1 MSDHFKLL
9 RELMNFD
16 NHRANPTYQ
25 QEVLKQALEG
35 FGHGPD
41 KIHAKIGLTK
51 ALCLT
56 LGAVHDIIPRGEGGG
71 LPKDD

>member
-1 MSDHFKLL
+1 MLL

-16 NHRANPTYQ
+16 NHRVNPTYH
-25 QEVLKQALEG
+25 QEVLKPALEG
-35 FGHGPD
+35 FGAGPD

-51 ALCLT
+51 AHCLT
-56 LGAVHDIIPRGEGGG
+56 LGAVHDILPRGGGAG